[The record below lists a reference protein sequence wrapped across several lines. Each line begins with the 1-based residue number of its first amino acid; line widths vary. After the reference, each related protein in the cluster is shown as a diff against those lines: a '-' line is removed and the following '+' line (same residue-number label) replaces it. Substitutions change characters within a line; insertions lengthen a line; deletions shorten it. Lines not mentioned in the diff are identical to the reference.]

1 MDYSLEV
8 LHNIII
14 YLHILTVIAIIL
26 KIVLVFR
33 SKGFDVPAVVS
44 SFFRVYTKSDLYMS
58 NNQSRKQYMRLNNLI
73 NYYIYGWLLATIII
87 IVVFHSPY

>member
-14 YLHILTVIAIIL
+14 YLHILTVIVIIL
-26 KIVLVFR
+26 KFVIVIR
-33 SKGFDVPAVVS
+33 NKGFDVPTVVS

-58 NNQSRKQYMRLNNLI
+58 NNQARRQYMRLNNLI
-73 NYYIYGWLLATIII
+73 NYYIYGWLLATILIV
-87 IVVFHSPY
+87 VVFHSPY